1 MVWQNSKSIGTPE
14 SNMICEMGFSDCH
27 SFICIDINT
36 KQAPKSELIWLVD
49 LIFFH
54 FLLWK
59 ISNTHK
65 SGENS
70 MMKHNVASAT
80 ISSCQSYFIYPE
92 VFSLEFLAHLFLDA
106 LKMHPNKD
114 IPIEASWLMV
124 KVAITSFFNIYVKEQ
139 GICGQQ
145 NLLIQPKETAVLSDA
160 HRNERRPTT
169 STSRLRVF
177 LSVWLRVGSLGSVES
192 SCIPQSSW
200 VSCISFTRV
209 VLVL

>member
-1 MVWQNSKSIGTPE
+1 MPFFHIYIYRS
-14 SNMICEMGFSDCH
+14 
-27 SFICIDINT
+27 T
-36 KQAPKSELIWLVD
+36 KQVPKYELIWLAD
-49 LIFFH
+49 LNFFH

-80 ISSCQSYFIYPE
+80 ISFCQSYFIYPD
-92 VFSLEFLAHLFLDA
+92 VFSLQFLAHLFLDA
-106 LKMHPNKD
+106 LKLHPNKD

-124 KVAITSFFNIYVKEQ
+124 KVAITFFFFNIYFKEQ
-139 GICGQQ
+139 GSCGQH
-145 NLLIQPKETAVLSDA
+145 NLLIQSQEAAVLSDA
-160 HRNERRPTT
+160 HANETRPTT
-169 STSRLRVF
+169 STSGPRVF
-177 LSVWLRVGSLGSVES
+177 LSVWLSVCSLGSVES